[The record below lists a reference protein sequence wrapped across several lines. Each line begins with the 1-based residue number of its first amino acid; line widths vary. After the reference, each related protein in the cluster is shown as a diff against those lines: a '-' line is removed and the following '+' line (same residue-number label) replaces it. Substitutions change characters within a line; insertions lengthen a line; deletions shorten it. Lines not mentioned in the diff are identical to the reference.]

1 MRKKIIF
8 IFEFVSGGGFN
19 LEKIPISLFCEGF
32 GMLRSIIADFKAL
45 DFEVYT
51 ILDYRIF
58 FLSSFLQADIIK
70 IVEKNDEYIKL
81 FKEMV
86 NKSNYSFIIA
96 PETSM
101 TLYNLTKIVKKCKKI
116 VLSTN
121 LKGIMHGT
129 SKLLTYQFFKK
140 SDILTPRTFLILKKK
155 NYFNADFLIQKFKEF
170 KNSIVI
176 KPDDGVGAENIFHF
190 EEESQIFNFLTNINN
205 HIDKNRSYIIQEF
218 IEGKNLSASLIGA
231 PNNEE
236 SPKIL
241 SINSQNINL
250 KNFMP
255 EYLGGYTPLSNYE
268 ELIEKLSS
276 ILRKISNLK
285 IEGYF
290 GIDFI
295 EQNNGLLNMIEINP
309 RLTTSYIG
317 LRNAINLN
325 CAELIFN
332 SRLNLLRIP
341 EVKLLNH
348 SIFTRI
354 DFYSNEH
361 QSVEEFYEYIMPKL
375 IKLIPE
381 FVTPPIAL
389 DNSNLYSSFIAT
401 KTKDSN
407 SSKIRMGKILESLES
422 LNLRVIRPVKKELL

>member
-32 GMLRSIIADFKAL
+32 GMLRSIIADFKEL
-45 DFEVYT
+45 DFEICT

-58 FLSSFLQADIIK
+58 FLSSFLQADVVK
-70 IVEKNDEYIKL
+70 IVEKHDEYIKL

-96 PETSM
+96 PEFSKI
-101 TLYNLTKIVKKCKKI
+101 LYNLTKIVKDYNRI
-116 VLSTN
+116 LLSVD
-121 LKGIMHGT
+121 LKAIDLCT
-129 SKLLTYQFFKK
+129 SKFETYKFFKKNKVNTPLTYQIPFKGK
-140 SDILTPRTFLILKKK
+140 SLD
-155 NYFNADFLIQKFKEF
+155 FNFIFQKFEEL
-170 KNSIVI
+170 NCPIII

-190 EEESQIFNFLTNINN
+190 EKDSQFFNSLTNINT
-205 HIDKNRSYIIQEF
+205 HLDKNRSYILQEF
-218 IEGKNLSASLIGA
+218 IEGKDLSVSLIGVL
-231 PNNEE
+231 NSEE
-236 SPKIL
+236 SPILL
-241 SINSQNINL
+241 SINSQDINL
-250 KNFMP
+250 KDLIP

-268 ELIEKLSS
+268 ELMEKLSS

-285 IEGYF
+285 IGGYF

-295 EQNNGLLNMIEINP
+295 EQNNGLLNFIEINP

-317 LRNAINLN
+317 LRNTINLN
-325 CAELIFN
+325 CAELILN
-332 SRLNLLRIP
+332 SKLNFLRIP
-341 EVKLLNH
+341 EVKFLNH
-348 SIFTRI
+348 SAFTRI

-361 QSVEEFYEYIMPKL
+361 QSIERFYEFLMPKL

-381 FVTPPIAL
+381 LVTPPIAL

-401 KTKDSN
+401 KTKDLN
-407 SSKIRMGKILESLES
+407 SSKIRMSKILESLKS
-422 LNLRVIRPVKKELL
+422 LNLRVIRPIQKELL